1 MYSIVW
7 INHMQIV
14 LVGGL
19 NDILGCA
26 NLLEKDKTEFRVYSV
41 PRGFACSQNSLGC
54 GGFRYWLN
62 PPEANNT

>member
-41 PRGFACSQNSLGC
+41 PRFCM
-54 GGFRYWLN
+54 
-62 PPEANNT
+62 